1 MDNFKII
8 YRILKILEKSMELE
22 EFDNGTIS
30 AESLDIPFPLWCR
43 IMKMMVDNGY
53 ITGVDVRNTFDCNY
67 PKATLVRPEITLKG
81 LEYLNENSIMR
92 KIANIGKGI
101 KESVPGL

>member
-1 MDNFKII
+1 MDNFRLI
-8 YRILKILEKSMELE
+8 YRILKILEKAMELE
-22 EFDNGTIS
+22 EFDKNQIS
-30 AESLDIPFPLWCR
+30 AESLNVPFPLWCR

-53 ITGVDVRNTFDCNY
+53 VTGVDIRNTFECNY
-67 PKATLVRPEITLKG
+67 PQATLIRPEITLKG
-81 LEYLNENSIMR
+81 LEYLNENSFMK

>member
-1 MDNFKII
+1 MDNFRII
-8 YRILKILEKSMELE
+8 YRILKILEKAMELE
-22 EFDNGTIS
+22 EFDNSTIS
-30 AESLDIPFPLWCR
+30 AKSLEIPFPLWCR

-67 PKATLVRPEITLKG
+67 PKATLIRPEITLKG
-81 LEYLNENSIMR
+81 LEYLNENSIMK